1 MSETIKCKNCGHD
14 IVLVPTE
21 EGKSFWFHQS
31 ELLFKED
38 YKNLKNKNISWREYN
53 RHCAFQ
59 DSFEQSFEVKGIE
72 IRIIPYC
79 GCLKPEPELEKEVL
93 GGNSK

>member
-31 ELLFKED
+31 ELLFRED
-38 YKNLKNKNISWREYN
+38 YRKLKNKDISWGEYK
-53 RHCAFQ
+53 RPCAFQ

-72 IRIIPYC
+72 IRHIPYC
-79 GCLKPEPELEKEVL
+79 GCLKPEPKLEKELLQGVE
-93 GGNSK
+93 K